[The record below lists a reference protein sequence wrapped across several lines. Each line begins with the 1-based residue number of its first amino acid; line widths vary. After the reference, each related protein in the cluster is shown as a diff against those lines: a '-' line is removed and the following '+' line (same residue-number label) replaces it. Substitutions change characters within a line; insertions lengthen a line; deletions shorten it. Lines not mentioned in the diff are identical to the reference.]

1 LSFKVNVKYKPFPTL
16 QLTEN
21 VFEILN
27 YFQKQFIKK
36 IKLMSFQPV
45 FAQFWEKVK
54 ESIENKTY
62 AKLTLAKT
70 IGDTELKNIYVRPV
84 LLENDVFSLSVT
96 AKYKTEEVESFHSLE
111 EAFFVLAPYMN
122 NPFLTALLFTTENDI
137 TFKLNKKRVGSIIEQ
152 APTFKKAS
160 DVILEMKE
168 KGI

>member
-1 LSFKVNVKYKPFPTL
+1 
-16 QLTEN
+16 
-21 VFEILN
+21 
-27 YFQKQFIKK
+27 
-36 IKLMSFQPV
+36 MSFQPV

-54 ESIENKTY
+54 ESIENHTY

-84 LLENDVFSLSVT
+84 LNNDVLSMSIT
-96 AKYKTEEVESFHSLE
+96 ARYKTEEIESFHSLE

-122 NPFLTALLFTTENDI
+122 NPFLTAILFTTEGDF

-152 APTFKKAS
+152 APTFKNAS

>member
-1 LSFKVNVKYKPFPTL
+1 
-16 QLTEN
+16 
-21 VFEILN
+21 
-27 YFQKQFIKK
+27 
-36 IKLMSFQPV
+36 MSFQTV

-84 LLENDVFSLSVT
+84 LSNDIFSLSIT
-96 AKYKTEEVESFHSLE
+96 ARYKTEEIESFHSLE

-152 APTFKKAS
+152 APTFKNAS

-168 KGI
+168 KGR

>member
-1 LSFKVNVKYKPFPTL
+1 
-16 QLTEN
+16 
-21 VFEILN
+21 
-27 YFQKQFIKK
+27 
-36 IKLMSFQPV
+36 MSFQPV

-54 ESIENKTY
+54 ESIKNKTY

-84 LLENDVFSLSVT
+84 LNDDIFSLSIT
-96 AKYKTEEVESFHSLE
+96 ARYKTEEIESFHSLE

-152 APTFKKAS
+152 APTFKNAS